1 MGDTFSPSPGRGKDM
16 NWGGEDGKRVIVLRK
31 CLRESMMVDI
41 MKGRTIEKIV
51 DECETDLSCRMVTAS
66 RAGGGGL
73 RMGSALRWS
82 AWSTEGRTP
91 TDRRRLGTTST
102 SSSIFG

>member
-1 MGDTFSPSPGRGKDM
+1 M
-16 NWGGEDGKRVIVLRK
+16 NWGGGEDGKRVIVLRK

-66 RAGGGGL
+66 RAGGGGW

-82 AWSTEGRTP
+82 AWSTGGRTP